1 MDLAEQLKHSIEQL
15 NQPINTILGVLGAE
29 EMAGLYTMPGG
40 QVTRQFMDGTK
51 DQALNFEY
59 AIKSKRQDVA
69 SNQLWTVTNYLE
81 GLSDLPSKDG
91 SYIFRDIAI
100 TSKPAQSQADE
111 QGFYYWVIDFTVNI
125 TTN

>member
-1 MDLAEQLKHSIEQL
+1 MDLAEQIKDSIERL
-15 NQPINTILGVLGAE
+15 NQPIETILGVLGPSE
-29 EMAGLYTMPGG
+29 GAGLYTMPGG

-59 AIKSKRQDVA
+59 AIKSKNQDVA
-69 SNQLWTVTNYLE
+69 SAQLWAVTNYLE
-81 GLSDLPSKDG
+81 GLADLPSKTD